1 MSPPIDSSQI
11 SCRRLQVGVGTVI
24 HPTARI
30 CGPDGG
36 PANSVTIGD
45 QVYIGE
51 GVQIR
56 CNDFSLGDYCRVH
69 HYTSIHGYQP
79 CSIGHNAWIGQHSV
93 IDSIGGVSIG
103 NNCGIGA
110 HSQLWSHIKFGDM
123 LAGCRFNS
131 ARPLSVG
138 HDVWFVGH
146 CIVSPISAADRSMAM
161 AGSVVTRDMEFNT
174 IYAGVPAQPIS
185 AKVGPQ
191 FVEVPVSERLK
202 QMEAYAREA
211 GVLEHV
217 IIVADQSSMA
227 SIAPKDKTVFCVGS
241 RTYLKRGSQ
250 AEIAFM
256 KFLLPER
263 AKFVPVV

>member
-1 MSPPIDSSQI
+1 
-11 SCRRLQVGVGTVI
+11 
-24 HPTARI
+24 
-30 CGPDGG
+30 
-36 PANSVTIGD
+36 
-45 QVYIGE
+45 
-51 GVQIR
+51 
-56 CNDFSLGDYCRVH
+56 
-69 HYTSIHGYQP
+69 
-79 CSIGHNAWIGQHSV
+79 
-93 IDSIGGVSIG
+93 
-103 NNCGIGA
+103 
-110 HSQLWSHIKFGDM
+110 
-123 LAGCRFNS
+123 
-131 ARPLSVG
+131 
-138 HDVWFVGH
+138 
-146 CIVSPISAADRSMAM
+146 MAM

-191 FVEVPVSERLK
+191 FVEVPLSERLK

-217 IIVADQSSMA
+217 IIVADRSSIA
-227 SIAPKDKTVFCVGS
+227 STAPKDKTVFCVGS